1 MLPMRQK
8 LMGSICGTAAGAAVL
23 ALTLLMP
30 VTIRAARSSTTPL
43 RARMILRD
51 STLQA
56 GPGAEPM
63 SISLRRVDGSLAA
76 EIEPWSLLRLRGGQ
90 DAEDTGAGY
99 DEISIDVLTDMGREA
114 IGEKKYS
121 EAADYLSAALA
132 RKVEQKGELAT
143 ECAELYYLYGS
154 ALALEAEETD
164 DALFGPSVPAQLPVG
179 GTNATA
185 ASVEEEEGE
194 EEEEEGEDEYE
205 DEDGGDGEGEEEEEH
220 AGENGRAQSEEDQRH
235 FEQDNESD
243 GEQVEG
249 DRGLQAESGA
259 GSAAADRTAD
269 KSVETLC
276 NETLKGEAAGYAIPA
291 NGSAGNE
298 TQSAHDD
305 PRESAWQVLDIARV
319 ILENSIQDSQVT
331 LSSPSKRDAHNSL
344 ISFTCSGLLPSPA
357 NRLPI
362 AAGPHQKAAAHALG
376 RVHAAGR
383 PQSLQRVLQ

>member
-1 MLPMRQK
+1 MLPTRQK
-8 LMGSICGTAAGAAVL
+8 LMGSICGTAVGAAVL
-23 ALTLLMP
+23 ALTLLLP

-63 SISLRRVDGSLAA
+63 SISLRRVDGRLAA
-76 EIEPWSLLRLRGGQ
+76 EIERWSLVRLRGGK

-132 RKVEQKGELAT
+132 RKVEEKGELAT

-179 GTNATA
+179 GTNATS
-185 ASVEEEEGE
+185 ASVE

-205 DEDGGDGEGEEEEEH
+205 DEYEGEGGGEEEEE
-220 AGENGRAQSEEDQRH
+220 EESEKGRARSEEDQRH
-235 FEQDNESD
+235 LEQYNESH
-243 GEQVEG
+243 GQQVEG
-249 DRGLQAESGA
+249 EGGLQAESGA

-383 PQSLQRVLQ
+383 PQPLQRVLQ